1 MSAPGEGAYGMTQRT
16 ETKPETHWSQFEAR
30 LRTYVRRRVDPLWAD
45 DIVGDVM
52 LRLVQHRKSL
62 EAADN
67 PTAWTF
73 RVAANAIADH
83 HRRRA
88 AEFETLAQAKS
99 EFDTDPDTASDEPD
113 SAGAEI
119 ARCLLPFIE
128 GLPARYRDALMLTEI
143 QGLTQAAAAERL
155 GLSHSGMKSRI
166 QRGRV
171 KLKQA
176 LLRCCAIEVDRRGG
190 VIDYTVHGQRCSSG
204 CDKPEPR

>member
-1 MSAPGEGAYGMTQRT
+1 MMQETGANT
-16 ETKPETHWSQFEAR
+16 ETHWSQFETR
-30 LRTYVRRRVDPLWAD
+30 LRAYVRRRVDPLWAD

-52 LRLVQHRKSL
+52 LRLVQHRDSL

-67 PTAWTF
+67 PMAWTF

-88 AEFETLAQAKS
+88 TEFETLARAKW
-99 EFDTDPDTASDEPD
+99 ENEDGAGEATDEAP
-113 SAGAEI
+113 SAGAEM

-128 GLPARYRDALMLTEI
+128 AMPARYRDAMMLTEI

-155 GLSHSGMKSRI
+155 GLSRSGMKSRI
-166 QRGRV
+166 QRGRA

-176 LLRCCAIEVDRRGG
+176 LLRCCTIEVDRRGG
-190 VIDYTVHGQRCSSG
+190 VVDYTVRGQPSGSG
-204 CDKPEPR
+204 CNAPKAR